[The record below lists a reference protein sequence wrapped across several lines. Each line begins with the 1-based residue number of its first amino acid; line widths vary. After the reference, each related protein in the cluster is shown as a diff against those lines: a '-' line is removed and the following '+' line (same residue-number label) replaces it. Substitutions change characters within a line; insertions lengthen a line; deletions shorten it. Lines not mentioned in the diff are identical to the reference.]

1 MLANSSFVELLVAR
15 ELRWCT
21 CVNARAQGTRW
32 LRFFGFIS
40 KLGDGYIWYAL
51 IAAFALFGGQKGLS
65 AALHMALVGLISL
78 VLYKSI
84 KRISKR
90 DRPLTKNRAINLSV
104 APLDEF
110 SFPSG
115 HTLHAV
121 AFSLVACSYFHVLGF
136 FLIPM
141 TILIA
146 LSRVVLGLHFP
157 SDVLAAVGLG
167 FALHFGVG
175 FKLPAL
181 LLV

>member
-1 MLANSSFVELLVAR
+1 MSANSTLVAIIIAS
-15 ELRWCT
+15 ELRWCAS
-21 CVNARAQGTRW
+21 VNARAQGTRW
-32 LRFFGFIS
+32 LGLFGFIS

-51 IAAFALFGGQKGLS
+51 IAAFALIGGQKGTN
-65 AALHMALVGLISL
+65 AALHMALIGLLSL
-78 VLYKSI
+78 VVYKSI
-84 KRISKR
+84 KRISRR
-90 DRPLTKNRAINLSV
+90 DRPLKKNHTINLSI

-121 AFSLVACSYFHVLGF
+121 AFSLVACEYFPWLGF
-136 FLIPM
+136 ILIPI

-157 SDVLAAVGLG
+157 SDVLAAIGLG
-167 FALHFGVG
+167 FALYLGVG
-175 FKLPAL
+175 LKIPTP